1 VYLNDKT
8 MLLPRP
14 FGISDVETDGSGS
27 ACITLVYAIAGAGTA
42 KLAAYEPGTEIEI
55 LGPQGNGYDLESKG
69 RDTMLIGGGLGIPP
83 LLFAARRIRET
94 IPTGDGRKITALL
107 GYRDAPYYAN
117 EIGKHCDEVFC
128 ISESA
133 IPERTPLQ
141 CDGKDVSIGI
151 SESAISQSAP
161 LPLSTDKNT
170 IPINGTVMDLITHLT
185 ADGRLD
191 PSNALVLSCGP
202 TPMLKAVAEWSTA
215 QNIPAQVSLEERM
228 GCGYGACV
236 GCTVEIKNTSDKQPT
251 PLTST
256 NKNPIPNTTRKKICK
271 EGPVFPADAVAWR

>member
-1 VYLNDKT
+1 
-8 MLLPRP
+8 
-14 FGISDVETDGSGS
+14 
-27 ACITLVYAIAGAGTA
+27 LVYAIAGAGTA

-83 LLFAARRIRET
+83 LLFAARRVRET
-94 IPTGDGRKITALL
+94 IPTGDSRRITALL

-128 ISESA
+128 ISENA
-133 IPERTPLQ
+133 IPEQAPLQ
-141 CDGKDVSIGI
+141 GDGKDVSIGI

-161 LPLSTDKNT
+161 LSSGNNT
-170 IPINGTVMDLITHLT
+170 VPISGTVMDLISHLT

-191 PSNALVLSCGP
+191 PSGASVLSCGP
-202 TPMLKAVAEWSTA
+202 TPMLKAVAKWSAA

-236 GCTVEIKNTSDKQPT
+236 GCTVEIKNTSDKQP
-251 PLTST
+251 PPPAST
-256 NKNPIPNTTRKKICK
+256 DKNPAPNTTRKKICK
-271 EGPVFPADAVAWR
+271 EGPVFPADAVVWR